1 MKPPNL
7 SSSQTSFTLVR
18 DVIAAQ
24 ARRPS
29 ESLGPETELAREL
42 GLDSLAMIEINVA
55 LEEQLGVRLI
65 DFANVPELV
74 TLADVVR
81 FVEDKVQRGRPS

>member
-1 MKPPNL
+1 MKPIDL
-7 SSSQTSFTLVR
+7 HSSPTSTLVR
-18 DVIAAQ
+18 DVIATQ

-29 ESLGPETELAREL
+29 ASLGPETELAREL

-81 FVEDKVQRGRPS
+81 FVESKVETGRLS

>member
-1 MKPPNL
+1 
-7 SSSQTSFTLVR
+7 LVR

-24 ARRPS
+24 ARRPI
-29 ESLGPETELAREL
+29 EALTPETQLAHEL
-42 GLDSLAMIEINVA
+42 GLDSLAMIEINVS
-55 LEEQLGVRLI
+55 LEEQLGVPLI

-81 FVEDKVQRGRPS
+81 FVETKVRDRRPS

>member
-1 MKPPNL
+1 VSPPAL
-7 SSSQTSFTLVR
+7 VHDVSTLVR

-29 ESLGPETELAREL
+29 DSLGPETELAQDL
-42 GLDSLAMIEINVA
+42 GLDSLAMIEINVS
-55 LEEQLGVRLI
+55 LEEQLGVPLI

-81 FVEDKVQRGRPS
+81 FVEHRVQQRRAS

>member
-1 MKPPNL
+1 MKPPNP
-7 SSSQTSFTLVR
+7 SYSQTFTLVR

-29 ESLGPETELAREL
+29 ESLGPETGLAREL
-42 GLDSLAMIEINVA
+42 GLDSLSMIEINVT

-74 TLADVVR
+74 TLADVVH
-81 FVEDKVQRGRPS
+81 FVEAKLQTGRAA

>member
-1 MKPPNL
+1 MKPH
-7 SSSQTSFTLVR
+7 TSFTLVR

-24 ARRPS
+24 ARRPRD
-29 ESLGPETELAREL
+29 SLKPETELAHEL

-81 FVEDKVQRGRPS
+81 FVEAKVQTGVLS